1 MHISI
6 DASRAGRPRPTGT
19 EAYSRNLL
27 RELVPLARAHRLDL
41 YYDRPPA
48 EPLGAPHA
56 TERVV
61 RLPRLWTHARLSLEL
76 LRRRPDVLFVPSH
89 VVPLV
94 HPCPTVV
101 TVHDL
106 GYLRYR
112 LAYRPAAW
120 IYLLLSTLWSARVA
134 TRVIADS
141 EATRRDLVRHARVD
155 PDRVDVVPLGVD
167 ARFGRPPLGADA
179 RPDSPPR
186 AGEGEYFLFVGTRQP
201 RKNLP
206 RLLRAYAAARRRA
219 PMPELRVVGAGG
231 GPTYAGRDLALPSG
245 ARLLGYVPDDR
256 LPALY
261 AGASAVLLPSLY
273 EGFGLPLLEGM
284 ASGVAVLGGAN
295 SSMPEIVGD
304 AGLLVDAEDERAI
317 EDALVRLATDPAL
330 RADLG
335 ARGLARA
342 RQFTWRR
349 TAEATL
355 AVLER
360 AARSA

>member
-1 MHISI
+1 MHIAI
-6 DASRAGRPRPTGT
+6 DASRAARPRPTGT

-27 RELVPLARAHRLDL
+27 RALVPLARRHRLDL
-41 YYDRPPA
+41 YYDRPPPA
-48 EPLGAPHA
+48 WIGGEHA

-61 RLPRLWTHARLSLEL
+61 PLPRLWTHARMSLEL
-76 LRRRPDVLFVPSH
+76 LRRRPDVLLVPSH
-89 VVPLV
+89 VVPLA

-141 EATRRDLVRHARVD
+141 EATRRDLVRHGRVD
-155 PDRVDVVPLGVD
+155 AGKVDVVPLGVE
-167 ARFGRPPLGADA
+167 ARFRPRQAAAPE
-179 RPDSPPR
+179 P
-186 AGEGEYFLFVGTRQP
+186 YFLFVGTRQP

-206 RLLRAYAAARRRA
+206 RLLRAYAAAGRRA
-219 PMPELRVVGAGG
+219 ALPELRIAGAGG
-231 GPTYAGRDLALPSG
+231 GATYQGEALALPPG
-245 ARLLGYVPDDR
+245 ARALGYVPDEA
-256 LPALY
+256 LPELF
-261 AGASAVLLPSLY
+261 AGATAVLLPSLY

-284 ASGVAVLGGAN
+284 ASGVAVLGGNN
-295 SSMPEIVGD
+295 SSMPEIIGD

-317 EDALVRLATDPAL
+317 ADALVRLASEPAL
-330 RADLG
+330 RAELA
-335 ARGLARA
+335 ARGLERA
-342 RQFTWRR
+342 RQFTWER
-349 TAEATL
+349 TARETL

-360 AARSA
+360 AAARG